1 MNINYTNLNIGSA
14 ISLEGRSLQP
24 ESSRESYIAKG
35 RNKDI
40 EQPKSEK

>member
-1 MNINYTNLNIGSA
+1 MGMCVHVNIVSTVSVEGST
-14 ISLEGRSLQP
+14 LKD
-24 ESSRESYIAKG
+24 SSSVASYIAKG